1 MAWTVSPIR
10 ILVSPASPRG
20 RTVSDDGPPD
30 AQREILTRSPMPLTP
45 VDNHDVDFSKSS
57 LGRLGHAKEDID
69 ALRDFL

>member
-1 MAWTVSPIR
+1 
-10 ILVSPASPRG
+10 
-20 RTVSDDGPPD
+20 
-30 AQREILTRSPMPLTP
+30 MPLTP